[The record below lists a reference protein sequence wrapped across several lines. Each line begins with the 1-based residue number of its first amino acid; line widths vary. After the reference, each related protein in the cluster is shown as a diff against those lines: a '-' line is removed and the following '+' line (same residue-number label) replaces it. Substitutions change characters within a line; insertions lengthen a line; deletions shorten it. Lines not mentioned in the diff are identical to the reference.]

1 MADMVKLDASA
12 AASAVKMLDQL
23 KNTLLFMVQTGAAST
38 QQTFAAASEF
48 NKLNKTMNEMN
59 RVVSTLGKTLSSF
72 NATAA
77 KSSGSGMSGLG
88 GMLKGA
94 SGPKLSLDE
103 LLLAPLRDAGN
114 AVDLKLQNMAQS
126 VEKVFQNSFQDMLK
140 TPLKEAGSVAK
151 VPLKDMYTVP
161 LQGASNLFKKSFQ
174 DMLTA
179 PLKEAGSVV
188 KAPLKDMF
196 TLPLQGASSLIK
208 KSFQDMLTTPL
219 KESGSVVKAPLKQT
233 LPAPLTKFGNMLK
246 IPLED
251 MILKPFQD
259 MKLALKLPVD
269 DSFLTP
275 FSAIKTQ
282 LLKLASELAAISL
295 KGALSER
302 TQKDMLIARTG
313 STEKGTAVFEAVRQQ
328 AISAGIDPSEAIKN
342 TMNLLPMAENTEQ
355 FTKMTSMAMQ
365 LAAFDPNGGGTARSS
380 EAIKAAMNGDTTLL
394 TRQYGISSEAAQ
406 GFDPQTY
413 INNGDVDG
421 FLTGLNQV
429 FENANLGKA
438 GLDIVYS
445 SPQSQMDTIANSL
458 KTSLAG
464 AGMGALDVLTPL
476 IGRIMEA
483 FNSGQLQGFFDILSA
498 GLSLAAELFVMLG
511 DAALWVVTN
520 IITYWPAIAAML
532 LTAAVF
538 LLPTMILGLYNMLLP
553 LYMQI
558 AGWLMLNLP
567 ILAVILVVGLLVAAV
582 IAFGGTVADIVGFV
596 VGIFYAMFANI
607 HNIIALFWNAI
618 VSFMEFIANLL
629 IDPWYAI
636 KNLVYNILVGLMGYF
651 NTFING
657 FIDGVNWIIE
667 KVNSITGTE
676 WDIIAKLDSDSLEKF
691 KPTSDEDVKDFSNNR
706 MKNMD
711 LGESFEKGFN
721 VGTNM
726 TTKMTDKLGDFST
739 DLGGGFTQP
748 KTVETP
754 GGTDMPGGNNGAGAA
769 AGMGA
774 GMTPDIANVNKV
786 DEVGK
791 VNDTVDIAS
800 EDLKT
805 MRELAEMKNIQ
816 NFVSLQPT
824 VSVQT
829 GDINN
834 GTDIDTIISRIERSL
849 NEQIASSAEGVYA

>member
-1 MADMVKLDASA
+1 MASTINLDASA
-12 AASAVKMLDQL
+12 AAGAVKMMDQL
-23 KNTLLFMVQTGAAST
+23 KSTLMFMAQSSAAST
-38 QQTFAAASEF
+38 NQMSAAAAEF
-48 NKLNKTMNEMN
+48 SKLNKTMNEMK
-59 RVVSTLGKTLSSF
+59 RVVSTLVEMLFSF

-77 KSSGSGMSGLG
+77 RSSSSGVPGLSKLFSTFTEQSSKAFG
-88 GMLKGA
+88 ILNGITASKMPLK
-94 SGPKLSLDE
+94 DF
-103 LLLAPLRDAGN
+103 LLG
-114 AVDLKLQNMAQS
+114 
-126 VEKVFQNSFQDMLK
+126 
-140 TPLKEAGSVAK
+140 PLKEIGNVLNS
-151 VPLKDMYTVP
+151 PLKDMFLVP
-161 LQGASNLFKKSFQ
+161 LQGASNLFKKSLQ

-179 PLKEAGSVV
+179 PLKEGGNVKMPSQEGIMSPLKEVGRVFKMQFKDMFITPIAIAGSALQ
-188 KAPLKDMF
+188 APLKKMF
-196 TLPLQGASSLIK
+196 V
-208 KSFQDMLTTPL
+208 TPL
-219 KESGSVVKAPLKQT
+219 IAAGNALQDPLNKMFIKP
-233 LPAPLTKFGNMLK
+233 LAEVGNVLRAPLTNMFVTPFKDIKNAFK
-246 IPLED
+246 I
-251 MILKPFQD
+251 
-259 MKLALKLPVD
+259 PVD
-269 DSFLTP
+269 DSFLAP
-275 FSAIKTQ
+275 FRSIKTE

-302 TQKDMLIARTG
+302 TQKDLLIARTG
-313 STEKGTAVFEAVRQQ
+313 SKEKGTAIFETVRNQ
-328 AISAGIDPSEAIKN
+328 AISAGIDPTEALKN
-342 TMNLLPMAENTEQ
+342 TMTLLPMAANMEQ
-355 FTKMTSMAMQ
+355 YTKMTSMAMQ
-365 LAAFDPNGGGTARSS
+365 LAAFDPHEGGTAKSG

-406 GFDPQTY
+406 GFDPQAY
-413 INNGDVDG
+413 INNGDMDG
-421 FLTGLNQV
+421 FLAGLNQV

-445 SPQSQMDTIANSL
+445 SPQSQINTLVSNL
-458 KTSLAG
+458 KTSLAD
-464 AGMGALDVLTPL
+464 AGMGALDVLSPL
-476 IGRIMEA
+476 IARIQEA
-483 FNSGQLQGFFDILSA
+483 FNSGQLQGFFDILGA
-498 GLSLAAELFVMLG
+498 GLSFAAELFVMLG

-538 LLPTMILGLYNMLLP
+538 LLPTMIAGLYSMLLP
-553 LYMQI
+553 LYMQV

-567 ILAVILVVGLLVAAV
+567 ILAVILVVGLLIAAV

-596 VGIFYAMFANI
+596 VGIFYAMFAYIN
-607 HNIIALFWNAI
+607 NIIALFWNAI

-636 KNLVYNILVGLMGYF
+636 QNLVYNILKGLMEYF

-657 FIDGVNWIIE
+657 FIDGINWIIE
-667 KVNSITGTE
+667 KVNSLTGKE
-676 WDIIAKLDSDSLEKF
+676 YEIISKIDSDALEKF
-691 KPTSDEDVKDFSNNR
+691 KPTSEEDVKDFSGKR
-706 MKNMD
+706 MKNLD
-711 LGESFEKGFN
+711 LGDSFKTGFD
-721 VGTNM
+721 VGSNM
-726 TTKMTDKLGDFST
+726 TTSMTDKLGDFST

-748 KTVETP
+748 KTAETP

-834 GTDIDTIISRIERSL
+834 GTDIDTIINRIERSL

>member
-1 MADMVKLDASA
+1 MADTVKLDASA

-94 SGPKLSLDE
+94 SAPKLSWE
-103 LLLAPLRDAGN
+103 NLLITPLTDAGN
-114 AVDLKLQNMAQS
+114 AIDSKLQNMTQR
-126 VEKVFQNSFQDMLK
+126 VGKVFQNSFQDMLK
-140 TPLKEAGSVAK
+140 TPLKEDNSVAK
-151 VPLKDMYTVP
+151 PSFKDMLNVP
-161 LQGASNLFKKSFQ
+161 LQGVGNIFKK
-174 DMLTA
+174 T
-179 PLKEAGSVV
+179 
-188 KAPLKDMF
+188 
-196 TLPLQGASSLIK
+196 
-208 KSFQDMLTTPL
+208 FQDMLTTPL
-219 KESGSVVKAPLKQT
+219 KEAGSAAKSSLKDT
-233 LPAPLTKFGNMLK
+233 LLN
-246 IPLED
+246 
-251 MILKPFQD
+251 
-259 MKLALKLPVD
+259 ALKKPVD

-282 LLKLASELAAISL
+282 LLKFASELAAISL

-302 TQKDMLIARTG
+302 TQKDLLIARTG
-313 STEKGTAVFEAVRQQ
+313 SKDKGTAIFETVRNQ
-328 AISAGIDPSEAIKN
+328 AISAGIDPTEALKN
-342 TMNLLPMAENTEQ
+342 TMTLLPMAENMDQ
-355 FTKMTSMAMQ
+355 YTKMTSMAMQ
-365 LAAFDPNGGGTARSS
+365 LAAFDPQEGGTAKSG
-380 EAIKAAMNGDTTLL
+380 EAIKAAMNGDMTLL
-394 TRQYGISSEAAQ
+394 MRQYGISSDAAE
-406 GFDPQTY
+406 GFDPQAY
-413 INNGDVDG
+413 INTGDVDG

-429 FENANLGKA
+429 FENANLGIA
-438 GLDIVYS
+438 ELDIVYK
-445 SPQSQMDTIANSL
+445 SPQSQINTLVSNL

-464 AGMGALDVLTPL
+464 AGMGALDVLSPF
-476 IGRIMEA
+476 IARVQEA

-498 GLSLAAELFVMLG
+498 GLSFAAELFVMLG
-511 DAALWVVTN
+511 DAALWVVTT

-538 LLPTMILGLYNMLLP
+538 LIPTMIAGLYSMLIP
-553 LYMQI
+553 LFLQVL
-558 AGWLMLNLP
+558 AWLALNWP

-582 IAFGGTVADIVGFV
+582 IVFGGTVADIVGFV
-596 VGIFYAMFANI
+596 VGIFYVMFANI

-618 VSFMEFIANLL
+618 VSFMEFIANLI

-636 KNLVYNILVGLMGYF
+636 QNLVYNILVGLMGYF

-657 FIDGVNWIIE
+657 FIDGINWIIE

-691 KPTSDEDVKDFSNNR
+691 KPTSEKKVKDFSGNR
-706 MKNMD
+706 MDNMD
-711 LGESFEKGFN
+711 LGDSFKTGFGKGSD
-721 VGTNM
+721 M
-726 TTKMTDKLGDFST
+726 TTSLTDKLGDFST

-748 KTVETP
+748 KTAETP
-754 GGTDMPGGNNGAGAA
+754 GGTGNNGAGAA
-769 AGMGA
+769 TGMGA
-774 GMTPDIANVNKV
+774 GQTPDIANVNKV

>member
-1 MADMVKLDASA
+1 MAGTINLDASA
-12 AASAVKMLDQL
+12 AAGAVKMLDQL
-23 KNTLLFMVQTGAAST
+23 KNTLLFMAQTSAAST
-38 QQTFAAASEF
+38 QQMMAATSEF
-48 NKLNKTMNEMN
+48 NKLNKTMNEMS

-88 GMLKGA
+88 GMLKGV
-94 SGPKLSLDE
+94 SGPKLSLDG

-114 AVDLKLQNMAQS
+114 ALNLKLQNMGQIVQKGA
-126 VEKVFQNSFQDMLK
+126 EKLFEIPKVAGAISKMKDVGQALTWEFESKFVL
-140 TPLKEAGSVAK
+140 PLKYIGSK
-151 VPLKDMYTVP
+151 
-161 LQGASNLFKKSFQ
+161 LQG
-174 DMLTA
+174 
-179 PLKEAGSVV
+179 PLDKMFI
-188 KAPLKDMF
+188 KPLENARNTLQEPINKMF
-196 TLPLQGASSLIK
+196 INPLGKLGK
-208 KSFQDMLTTPL
+208 
-219 KESGSVVKAPLKQT
+219 V
-233 LPAPLTKFGNMLK
+233 LK
-246 IPLED
+246 IPL
-251 MILKPFQD
+251 QD
-259 MKLALKLPVD
+259 LIVTPLNEIKAATKIPVD
-269 DSFLTP
+269 DSFLAP
-275 FSAIKTQ
+275 FRSIKTE

-295 KGALSER
+295 KGALNER

-313 STEKGTAVFEAVRQQ
+313 STEKGTAIFEAVREQS
-328 AISAGIDPSEAIKN
+328 ISAGIDPSEAIKN
-342 TMNLLPMAENTEQ
+342 TMNLLPMAENMEQ

-365 LAAFDPNGGGTARSS
+365 LAAFDTNGGGTARSS
-380 EAIKAAMNGDTTLL
+380 EAIKSAMNGDTTLL
-394 TRQYGISSEAAQ
+394 MRQYGISSEAAQ
-406 GFDPQTY
+406 GFDPQEY
-413 INNGDVDG
+413 INNGDMDG
-421 FLTGLNQV
+421 FLTSLNQV

-438 GLDIVYS
+438 ELDIVYS
-445 SPQSQMDTIANSL
+445 SPQSQLDTIVNSL

-483 FNSGQLQGFFDILSA
+483 FNSGQLQGFFDILGA
-498 GLSLAAELFVMLG
+498 GLSFAAELFVMLG

-582 IAFGGTVADIVGFV
+582 IAFGGTVGDIVGFV
-596 VGIFYAMFANI
+596 VGTFYAMLANI
-607 HNIIALFWNAI
+607 NNIIALFWNAI
-618 VSFMEFIANLL
+618 VTYVEFIANLF
-629 IDPWYAI
+629 IDPFYAF
-636 KNLVYNILVGLMGYF
+636 KNLVYNILKGVMGYF
-651 NTFING
+651 GTVING
-657 FIDGVNWIIE
+657 FIDGINWVLE
-667 KVNSITGTE
+667 KINSLTGTE
-676 WDIIAKLDSDSLEKF
+676 LKIISKFDNDSLEKF
-691 KPTSDEDVKDFSNNR
+691 KPTSDKDVKDFSNNR

-711 LGESFEKGFN
+711 LGDSFKTGFD
-721 VGTNM
+721 VGSNM
-726 TTKMTDKLGDFST
+726 TKSMTDKLGDFST

-754 GGTDMPGGNNGAGAA
+754 GGTDIPGGNNGAGA

-834 GTDIDTIISRIERSL
+834 GTDIDTIIGRIERSL